1 MFKQLALCTLLSPC
15 LTGAVDFVRDV
26 KPILE
31 FNCVSCHQASKDKG
45 DLRLD
50 TYEQMLKCAD
60 GEPVIIVGKPLES
73 LIYTTT
79 VLAAD
84 DDDVMPPTKRMHVLS
99 EPETEILKNW
109 IKEGA
114 QWPKEVAL
122 QAQKNQLPAQIDFV
136 SDIQPILE
144 YSCISCHGSTKDKGD
159 LRLDTKAFAFK
170 ANSLGDPCLV
180 PGKPLESSFYTL
192 ILLTEENDEDDMMMP
207 PAKARKKGQ
216 IVTYRETALIRKWI
230 EQGAVFPV
238 DAELKP
244 KTRPSEEIATAGI
257 SPTDLY
263 RKLGFEKLAGKIQHG
278 KSYSNTITD
287 TEIKYE
293 MVAIPGGKYTRG
305 GSEAGEGPK
314 KEINID
320 PFWMQ
325 KYELSWDQYEV
336 WQFNIDIKNRDEK
349 TYQINP
355 NDAVADVVSRPTGPY
370 LDMSF
375 GMGKKNRP
383 AVCMTQ
389 LAAKAYCMWLSAKT
403 GHFYRLATE
412 AEWEYACRAGTTTKY
427 HFGNDESKIDEY
439 GWYYDN
445 TDGDGYKE
453 RGIKKPNAWGLYDM
467 HGNVAEWVLDSFD
480 PEFYKN
486 GPTDNP
492 VCLAAKD
499 SKLNPGVEAP
509 WPNKLYGRVARGGS
523 WDDDVGDLRSA
534 SRKLSEPEWKI
545 RDPQLPKSVWYHT
558 DATAVGF
565 RIVRAARIPALKDM
579 PKYWPSEEEIIA
591 IPPR

>member
-1 MFKQLALCTLLSPC
+1 MFKQLALFTLLSPC
-15 LTGAVDFVRDV
+15 LTGAIDFVRDV

-31 FNCVSCHQASKDKG
+31 FNCVSCHQASKPLG
-45 DLRLD
+45 NLRLD
-50 TYEQMLKCAD
+50 KYAQMLKGA
-60 GEPVIIVGKPLES
+60 GGKPVLIAGKPLES

-84 DDDVMPPTKRMHVLS
+84 DEKVMPPTKDMQVLS
-99 EPETEILKNW
+99 KPETEILKNW

-114 QWPKEVAL
+114 QWPKEITL
-122 QAQKNQLPAQIDFV
+122 
-136 SDIQPILE
+136 
-144 YSCISCHGSTKDKGD
+144 
-159 LRLDTKAFAFK
+159 KA
-170 ANSLGDPCLV
+170 
-180 PGKPLESSFYTL
+180 
-192 ILLTEENDEDDMMMP
+192 
-207 PAKARKKGQ
+207 KK
-216 IVTYRETALIRKWI
+216 
-230 EQGAVFPV
+230 
-238 DAELKP
+238 
-244 KTRPSEEIATAGI
+244 RPSKEIVAAGI
-257 SPTDLY
+257 TPTELY

-278 KSYSNTITD
+278 KGYSNTIAD
-287 TEIKYE
+287 TEVKYE

-314 KEINID
+314 REINID

-325 KYELSWDQYEV
+325 KYEVSWDQYEI
-336 WQFNIDIKNRDEK
+336 WQFNIDIKNRDK
-349 TYQINP
+349 ATYQANA
-355 NDAVADVVSRPTGPY
+355 NDAVADIVSRPTGPY

-389 LAAKAYCMWLSAKT
+389 LAAKSYCMWLSAKT

-427 HFGNDESKIDEY
+427 HFGDDASKIEEY
-439 GWYYDN
+439 GWFYDN

-453 RGIKKPNAWGLYDM
+453 RGTKKPNAWGLYDM

-486 GPTDNP
+486 GTTDNP
-492 VCLAAKD
+492 ICLPPKGG
-499 SKLNPGVEAP
+499 KLNPGVEAP

-523 WDDDVGDLRSA
+523 WDDDVEDLRSA

-565 RIVRAARIPALKDM
+565 RIVRAARIPALKDIS
-579 PKYWPSEEEIIA
+579 KYWPSEEEIIA